1 MARRYFPG
9 ENQATLEARLTRLN
23 DEQAHGFIA
32 EVASEGLTSR
42 KEKGLSLDERRR
54 RVLYDLSIVA
64 PATYDPDDYQPVT
77 RTKAVF
83 STPTFTEED

>member
-1 MARRYFPG
+1 MAFRYFPG

-23 DEQAHGFIA
+23 DEQAQGYVA
-32 EVASEGLTSR
+32 EVDSEGLRSR

-54 RVLYDLSIVA
+54 RVLHDLTIVA

-77 RTKAVF
+77 RVKAIF
-83 STPTFTEED
+83 SGSTTEDE